1 MATLSSTDR
10 RSFLGGMAVGAVAA
24 SAAYAAGETTPLPTI
39 KLGKHDVSRLIA
51 GYNPIG
57 GHSHSVPKLSAL
69 MKDWFTLE
77 RTVEY
82 VQRCERNGINT
93 WQASIDRKCF
103 TALRTAWDKGSKMN
117 WICLMADVDDATW
130 KEIIALKPIAVVHH
144 GEVTDRH
151 FRNAEEENIRDFLKK
166 AHDHGLLAGV
176 SSHRPMNIAR
186 IEDSNWEQDFYM
198 TCFHEIRRDQD
209 KVKAGLGDMPLDELY
224 LQGDPA
230 RMAAVVRKVSR
241 PCLAF
246 KILAAGRACTNRAG
260 LEKAFEFA
268 FANIKKTDGVI
279 VGMFP
284 ILTDEIAEDAALAR
298 KYSLAATRT

>member
-1 MATLSSTDR
+1 MSQLSSTDR
-10 RSFLGGMAVGAVAA
+10 RSFLTKIATGALAA
-24 SAAYAAGETTPLPTI
+24 SSASSAAETSTLPAI

-77 RTVEY
+77 RTIEY
-82 VQRCERNGINT
+82 VHRCERNGINT
-93 WQASIDRKCF
+93 WQASIDKKCF
-103 TALRTAWDKGSKMN
+103 SALRTAWDSGSKMK
-117 WICLMADVDDATW
+117 WICLMPDVDAAQW
-130 KEIIALKPIAVVHH
+130 KEIIDLKPIAVVHH
-144 GEVTDRH
+144 GENTDR
-151 FRNAEEENIRDFLKK
+151 FFNTAEEERIQDFIKK
-166 AHDHGLLAGV
+166 AHDYGVLAGV
-176 SSHRPMNIAR
+176 SSHRPRNIAR
-186 IEDSNWEQDFYM
+186 LEDSNWGQDFYM

-209 KVKAGLGDMPLDELY
+209 KVKAGLSDLPIDELY

-230 RMAAVVRKVSR
+230 RMTAVVRKLSR

-246 KILAAGRACTNRAG
+246 KILAAGRACTNRAAI
-260 LEKAFEFA
+260 EKAFEFA

-298 KYSLAATRT
+298 KYSKAG